1 MNKTDITCT
10 HEIAIT
16 FPNNKFCEITL
27 NVLESEPD
35 LKTDQSC
42 VVYQKDQNIL
52 NVSIQAI
59 TPRALRQKVNYFYES
74 CYLIVSILE
83 QFLP

>member
-1 MNKTDITCT
+1 MDKSCFS
-10 HEIAIT
+10 EIAIT

-52 NVSIQAI
+52 NV
-59 TPRALRQKVNYFYES
+59 
-74 CYLIVSILE
+74 
-83 QFLP
+83 